1 MHTQSPLQPRHPI
14 PVSYTHLAGG
24 QMEAGDDLIDG
35 GDIHHPVANVN
46 DRGEGGRDQMQ
57 LPGGN
62 PVMDAL
68 IRVSAARIPGKETV
82 LGKTEFLEL
91 QNDLVGIVFRII
103 NQIDG

>member
-1 MHTQSPLQPRHPI
+1 MAHII
-14 PVSYTHLAGG
+14 PGHLVGQAGR

-57 LPGGN
+57 LFGGN

-68 IRVSAARIPGKETV
+68 IRVGAARIPKKKTV
-82 LGKTEFLEL
+82 LGKAKFLKL
-91 QNDLVGIVFRII
+91 QYDLVGIVFRII
-103 NQIDG
+103 NQINK